1 MSAYRREFL
10 KFLAASPLL
19 TGQENFAS
27 KPIEKISEALS
38 VLDFEAA
45 MKAKVPPAHYGYM
58 ATGVDDDKTLRANRA
73 AFDKYYLRPRR
84 MVDLTKMD
92 SSLEV
97 LGTKLEL
104 PIVLAPTGHQRAYH
118 ADGELATTRAAAK
131 KGFHTILSTMTSVPI
146 EEIAAVHTGPLWYQL
161 YTTNRWEYTE
171 NLIRHAEEVG
181 STALV
186 VTVDSQG
193 GRNTETLERFS
204 RLDSRPCQ
212 ACHPT
217 GVPHHVSRPK
227 PMFKGFDLKGFST
240 TNPALTWDA
249 VARFRKLT
257 KMKLVIKGLEIGEDA
272 RRAAELGVDGII
284 VSNHGGRASETNR
297 GTLDC
302 LPEVVDAVGGKADV
316 FIDGGIRRGTDA
328 FKAIALGA
336 KAVMVGRPYIWG
348 LGAFGQEGVEA
359 VLDILRKEFLLTMR
373 QCGTTSV
380 AAITKSHVG
389 RVER

>member
-1 MSAYRREFL
+1 MRRDFL
-10 KFLAASPLL
+10 RFLAASPLWAAEEKL
-19 TGQENFAS
+19 GD
-27 KPIEKISEALS
+27 KPIDKISDALS

-45 MKAKVPPAHYGYM
+45 MRSKVPPAHFGYM
-58 ATGVDDDKTLRANRA
+58 ATGVDDDKTLKANRA

-84 MVDLTKMD
+84 MVDLTRMD

-97 LGTKLEL
+97 YGTKLEL

-131 KGFHTILSTMTSVPI
+131 RGFQTILSTMTSVPI
-146 EEIAAVHTGPLWYQL
+146 EEVAQAHKGPLWYQL

-171 NLIRHAEEVG
+171 NLVRHAEAVG
-181 STALV
+181 STALF

-212 ACHPT
+212 ACHPP

-227 PMFKGFDLKGFST
+227 PMFQGFDMKGFST
-240 TNPALTWDA
+240 TNPAQTWESIA
-249 VARFRKLT
+249 KFRKLT
-257 KMKLVIKGLEIGEDA
+257 KMKLVIKGIEIAEDA
-272 RRAAELGVDGII
+272 KRCAELGVDGLVI
-284 VSNHGGRASETNR
+284 SNHGGRALESNR

-302 LPEVVDAVGGKADV
+302 LPEVVDAVGGKVDV
-316 FIDGGIRRGTDA
+316 FIDGGFRRGTDV
-328 FKAIALGA
+328 FKALALGA

-359 VLDILRKEFLLTMR
+359 VLDILRREFLLAMR
-373 QCGTTSV
+373 QCGTPNL
-380 AAITKSHVG
+380 AAITRSHVG
-389 RVER
+389 RAQA

>member
-1 MSAYRREFL
+1 MRRDFL
-10 KFLAASPLL
+10 RFLAASPLWAAEEKL
-19 TGQENFAS
+19 GD
-27 KPIEKISEALS
+27 KPIDKISDALS

-45 MKAKVPPAHYGYM
+45 MRAKVPPAHFGYM
-58 ATGVDDDKTLRANRA
+58 ATGVDDDKTLKANRA

-84 MVDLTKMD
+84 MVDLTRMD

-97 LGTKLEL
+97 YGTKLEL

-131 KGFHTILSTMTSVPI
+131 RGFQTILSTMTSVPI
-146 EEIAAVHTGPLWYQL
+146 EEVAQAHKGPLWYQL

-171 NLIRHAEEVG
+171 NLVRHAEAVG
-181 STALV
+181 STALF

-212 ACHPT
+212 ACHPP

-227 PMFKGFDLKGFST
+227 PMFQGFDMKGFST
-240 TNPALTWDA
+240 TNPAQTWESIA
-249 VARFRKLT
+249 KFRKLT
-257 KMKLVIKGLEIGEDA
+257 KMKLVIKGIEIAEDA
-272 RRAAELGVDGII
+272 KRCAELGVDGLVI
-284 VSNHGGRASETNR
+284 SNHGGRALESNR

-302 LPEVVDAVGGKADV
+302 LPEVVDAVGGKVDV
-316 FIDGGIRRGTDA
+316 FIDGGFRRGTDV
-328 FKAIALGA
+328 FKALALGA

-359 VLDILRKEFLLTMR
+359 VLDILRREFLLAMR
-373 QCGTTSV
+373 QCGTPNL
-380 AAITKSHVG
+380 AAITRSHVG
-389 RVER
+389 RAQA

>member
-1 MSAYRREFL
+1 MSALRREFL
-10 KFLAASPLL
+10 RFLAASPLL
-19 TGQENFAS
+19 SVED

-45 MKAKVPPAHYGYM
+45 MKAKVPPAHFGYM
-58 ATGVDDDKTLRANRA
+58 ATGVDEDKTLKANRS

-92 SSLEV
+92 ASLDV
-97 LGTKLEL
+97 YGTKLEL

-118 ADGELATTRAAAK
+118 ADGELATTKAAAK
-131 KGFHTILSTMTSVPI
+131 KGYQTILSTMTSVPI
-146 EEIAAVHTGPLWYQL
+146 EEIAAVHKGPLWYQL

-171 NLIRHAEEVG
+171 NIVRHAEAVG
-181 STALV
+181 STALF

-212 ACHPT
+212 ACHPP

-240 TNPALTWDA
+240 TNPAQTWDA
-249 VARFRKLT
+249 IAKFRKLT
-257 KMKLVIKGLEIGEDA
+257 KMKLVLKGIEIGEDA
-272 RRAAELGVDGII
+272 RRAVELGVDGIV
-284 VSNHGGRASETNR
+284 VSNHGGRALESNR

-316 FIDGGIRRGTDA
+316 FIDGGFRRGTDV
-328 FKAIALGA
+328 FKALALGA

-359 VLDILRKEFLLTMR
+359 VLDILRKELLFTMR
-373 QCGTTSV
+373 QCGTPTV